1 MTPDTTIDDYLGA
14 LRYRRYSRTVLF
26 ERAAGRAVLVGPAPV
41 VAPAPS
47 AKSTGQQRLTV

>member
-1 MTPDTTIDDYLGA
+1 MTPGTTIDDYLDA
-14 LRYRRYSRTVLF
+14 LRYRRYSRPVLF